1 MIRKAVKDDI
11 ADIVAIYE
19 KIVNSS
25 DCLTG
30 WLLGVY
36 PVEATALNALE
47 NEELFVYVDNLTG
60 RVRGSCILNKKQSS
74 AYASGEWRYQA
85 EDDEVMVLHTITVD
99 PEYAGKGVGDALM
112 DFYEEY
118 AKGSGCS
125 VLRFNANINNT
136 PAGKLYEK
144 HGCLKA
150 GAIRRALNGLP
161 EAVYVLYEK
170 KLK

>member
-1 MIRKAVKDDI
+1 MIRKASKKDI
-11 ADIVAIYE
+11 PDIVKIYE
-19 KIVNSS
+19 NVISS
-25 DCLTG
+25 KDNLTG
-30 WLLGVY
+30 WLPGVY
-36 PVEATALNALE
+36 PTADTALSALE
-47 NEELFVYVDNLTG
+47 RGELFVYVGDMDSS
-60 RVRGSCILNKKQSS
+60 VRGSCILNKRQNS
-74 AYASGEWRYQA
+74 AYASVEWRYQA

-118 AKGSGCS
+118 AKTSGCS

-150 GAIRRALNGLP
+150 GTIRRDLNGLP

>member
-1 MIRKAVKDDI
+1 MIRNAVKDDI
-11 ADIVAIYE
+11 ADIAAIYE
-19 KIVNSS
+19 KIVNCS

-30 WLLGVY
+30 WLSGVY
-36 PVEATALNALE
+36 PTADTALSALKKG
-47 NEELFVYVDNLTG
+47 ELFVYVDNLTG

-74 AYASGEWRYQA
+74 AYILGSWRYPA
-85 EDDEVMVLHTITVD
+85 ADDEVMVLHTITVD

-118 AKGSGCS
+118 AKKSGCS
-125 VLRFNANINNT
+125 ALRFNANINNT
-136 PAGKLYEK
+136 PARKLYEK
-144 HGCLKA
+144 HGCIEA
-150 GAIRRALNGLP
+150 GTIRKDLNGLP

>member
-11 ADIVAIYE
+11 ADIAAIYE
-19 KIVNSS
+19 KIVNCS

-30 WLLGVY
+30 WLLGIY
-36 PVEATALNALE
+36 PVENTALSALK
-47 NEELFVYVDNLTG
+47 NGELFVYVDNLTG
-60 RVRGSCILNKKQSS
+60 RIRGSCILNKKQSS
-74 AYASGEWRYQA
+74 AYTLGSWRYPA
-85 EDDEVMVLHTITVD
+85 ADDEVMVLHTITVD

-118 AKGSGCS
+118 AKKSGCS

-136 PAGKLYEK
+136 PARKLYEK
-144 HGCLKA
+144 HGCIEA
-150 GAIRRALNGLP
+150 GTIRKDLNGLP

>member
-11 ADIVAIYE
+11 ADIAAIYE
-19 KIVNSS
+19 KIVNCS

-30 WLLGVY
+30 WLLGIY
-36 PVEATALNALE
+36 PVENTALSALE
-47 NEELFVYVDNLTG
+47 NGELFVYVDNLTG

-74 AYASGEWRYQA
+74 AYIVGSWRYPA
-85 EDDEVMVLHTITVD
+85 ADDEVMVLHTITAD
-99 PEYAGKGVGDALM
+99 PEYAGKGIGDALM

-118 AKGSGCS
+118 AKKSGCS

-136 PAGKLYEK
+136 PARKLYEK
-144 HGCLKA
+144 HGCIEA
-150 GAIRRALNGLP
+150 GTIRKDLNGLP

>member
-11 ADIVAIYE
+11 ADIAAIYE
-19 KIVNSS
+19 KIVKSS

-30 WLLGVY
+30 WLPGVY
-36 PVEATALNALE
+36 PTADTALSALE
-47 NEELFVYVDNLTG
+47 KGEMFVYVDNLTG

-74 AYASGEWRYQA
+74 AYTSGSWRYPA
-85 EDDEVMVLHTITVD
+85 ADDEVMVLHTITAD
-99 PEYAGKGVGDALM
+99 PEYFGKGVGDALM

-136 PAGKLYEK
+136 PARKLYEK
-144 HGCLKA
+144 HGCLEA
-150 GAIRRALNGLP
+150 GTIRRALNGLP

>member
-30 WLLGVY
+30 WLSGIY

-47 NEELFVYVDNLTG
+47 KEELFVYVDNLTG

-74 AYASGEWRYQA
+74 AYTLGSWRYPA
-85 EDDEVMVLHTITVD
+85 ADDGVMVLHTITAD
-99 PEYAGKGVGDALM
+99 PEYAGKGIGDALM

-118 AKGSGCS
+118 AKKSGCS

-136 PAGKLYEK
+136 PARKLYEK
-144 HGCLKA
+144 HGCIEA
-150 GAIRRALNGLP
+150 GTIRKDLNGLP